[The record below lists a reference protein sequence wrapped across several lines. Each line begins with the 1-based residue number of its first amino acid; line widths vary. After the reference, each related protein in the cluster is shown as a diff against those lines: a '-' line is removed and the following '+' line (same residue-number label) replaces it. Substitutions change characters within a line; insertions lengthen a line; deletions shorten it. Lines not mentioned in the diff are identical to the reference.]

1 MRRAYRRVLVATRQ
15 NVVASDR
22 AVWTVRNVCQLQE
35 RVVVFFP
42 HESTMPSST
51 SQPPSKKTRM
61 DSDRTTRSA
70 GSTSEPPPAAAA
82 AAPAPAPRRNRDSD
96 DMMEDDESEFEYDSD
111 AIEPEGEEMEAI
123 EIDDSDNDADAEGD
137 TTLHGQG
144 EMETITITDE
154 SDLDEPPPEPVSQPK
169 GKLTSRKQFT
179 AHIEMLVARYGAPDG
194 EQVTG
199 KSPPRASQAWPT
211 RCAWLDRSF
220 ELTRAAPPAPAD
232 LRRDDE
238 QVTFSLVHPAFP
250 SGLKLVLDTPD
261 LGGYPNSHQVMCYSA
276 IDIGPDVQAVLAEV
290 SEYAPHL
297 LSRSAVQPPL
307 RAHLFLLSLFP
318 THSLPERYDR
328 SLPGLIEYL
337 ISRLILH
344 QPAPFNASQA
354 SQADDDE
361 DEDDDDHLFGIGG
374 ADMGQSTA
382 FMDSL
387 RRSASCWHSV
397 PRRNA
402 HTLDPSQRLQGHHR
416 GRLPPRLHAHLRA
429 RQHCLRLEEG
439 EPIAPD
445 QVRKTTDAARS
456 TCRSARSAS
465 PCARCRRG
473 TRSCSRA
480 RCATSSCS

>member
-22 AVWTVRNVCQLQE
+22 AVWPVRNVCQLQE

-220 ELTRAAPPAPAD
+220 ELTRAAPPRPQTSVA
-232 LRRDDE
+232 
-238 QVTFSLVHPAFP
+238 TTS
-250 SGLKLVLDTPD
+250 KLP
-261 LGGYPNSHQVMCYSA
+261 
-276 IDIGPDVQAVLAEV
+276 
-290 SEYAPHL
+290 
-297 LSRSAVQPPL
+297 SRSCTRPSPAGSSSSST
-307 RAHLFLLSLFP
+307 RP
-318 THSLPERYDR
+318 T
-328 SLPGLIEYL
+328 
-337 ISRLILH
+337 
-344 QPAPFNASQA
+344 
-354 SQADDDE
+354 
-361 DEDDDDHLFGIGG
+361 
-374 ADMGQSTA
+374 
-382 FMDSL
+382 
-387 RRSASCWHSV
+387 SAATQI
-397 PRRNA
+397 R
-402 HTLDPSQRLQGHHR
+402 
-416 GRLPPRLHAHLRA
+416 
-429 RQHCLRLEEG
+429 
-439 EPIAPD
+439 
-445 QVRKTTDAARS
+445 
-456 TCRSARSAS
+456 
-465 PCARCRRG
+465 
-473 TRSCSRA
+473 TRSCATRPSTSGPTSRPCSQKCPSTPPTSCRGLPCNRHCVLIFFVVLVPYPQPA
-480 RCATSSCS
+480 RTLRPLASRPHRVPHLAPDPAPTRAVQRQPSLAGRRRRGRG